1 MVATHHFRWPGSA
14 PVRGAACLLAAL
26 LAAPVAAQ
34 ESAQQA
40 VHRVEQGWRDGIT
53 PERMLAL
60 EQLARFDMPASVDA
74 LIDLFERNEVAM
86 YPTARRILGGFSSP
100 ESVKR
105 LLKRGVPHA
114 DPVVRTQVLL
124 ALGESRPADIDWVKL
139 ADKALD
145 DSQPMVRAAAVGV
158 LGRARATGSVD
169 RIVALASDEN
179 ERVRCEVPGALA
191 RLAGGRALPV
201 LVSLV
206 KDLRWRVRLA
216 AGHALADL
224 RTQEAALA
232 LVDALEVEVGRL
244 REDDVAL
251 LQRLTGRSLGLDAK
265 AWRELFM
272 DSPGALFAQGDAVAL
287 AGLAPPRYVTGEHR
301 YYSISTTSLRF
312 VMLTDLSGSM
322 ETPVKLPGSEVSE
335 ARLTITQRE
344 LQRLVNSLSSRVSFD
359 LLTFRDDAQSWHR
372 SLVLADDR
380 NRRAALAEVDGYS
393 AAGATNIHAA
403 LTAVFDMAESAMDST
418 VSRPED
424 LDTVFLLSDGVATV
438 GTVRDA
444 QLLLQYVAER
454 NRTLQLR
461 IHCLSL
467 TGEQESRD
475 FLQQLATLA
484 GGNYVELV
492 ARG

>member
-1 MVATHHFRWPGSA
+1 MAASMAA
-14 PVRGAACLLAAL
+14 PLAAL
-26 LAAPVAAQ
+26 CLALLCLATPASAQ
-34 ESAQQA
+34 ETVQQA

-53 PERMLAL
+53 PERMHAL
-60 EQLARFDMPASVDA
+60 EQLARFDAPASIDA
-74 LIDLFERNEVAM
+74 ITDLFDRGEIAL
-86 YPTARRILGGFSSP
+86 YPTARRILGGMSRPDSI
-100 ESVKR
+100 KR
-105 LLKRGVPHA
+105 LLKRGLGHRN
-114 DPVVRTQVLL
+114 PVVRTQVLL
-124 ALGESRPADIDWVKL
+124 ALGEGRPADVDWVAL
-139 ADKALD
+139 AQQALD
-145 DSQPMVRAAAVGV
+145 DNQAMVRAAAVGL
-158 LGRARATGSVD
+158 LGRARAAGAVD

-201 LVSLV
+201 LKSLV
-206 KDLRWRVRLA
+206 KDPRWRVRLA
-216 AGHALADL
+216 AGRALADL

-232 LVDALEVEVGRL
+232 LVDALEIEVGRL

-265 AWRELFM
+265 AWRELF
-272 DSPGALFAQGDAVAL
+272 DAPPSDLFAQGDAVAL
-287 AGLAPPRYVTGEHR
+287 ASLAPPRYVTGEHR

-322 ETPVKLPGSEVSE
+322 ETPVKLPGSESSE
-335 ARLTITQRE
+335 PRLTMTQRE
-344 LQRLVNSLSSRVSFD
+344 LERLLNSLSPRVNFD
-359 LLTFRDDAQSWHR
+359 LLTFRDDAQAWHKT
-372 SLVLADDR
+372 LVPADDR
-380 NRRAALAEVDGYS
+380 NRRSALTEVAGYG
-393 AAGATNIHAA
+393 AAGATNIYAA
-403 LTAVFDMAESAMDST
+403 LTEVFDMAEAAMDST

-424 LDTVFLLSDGVATV
+424 LDTVFMLSDGVATV

-444 QLLLQYVAER
+444 KLLLQYVAER

-467 TGEQESRD
+467 TGEQSSRD

-492 ARG
+492 ARD